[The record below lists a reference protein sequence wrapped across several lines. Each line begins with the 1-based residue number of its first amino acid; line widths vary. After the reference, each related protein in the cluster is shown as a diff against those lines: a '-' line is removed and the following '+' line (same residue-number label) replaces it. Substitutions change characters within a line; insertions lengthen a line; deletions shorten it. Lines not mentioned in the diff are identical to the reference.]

1 MSRPSTIKRLPPE
14 IKKELDRL
22 LESGVPIHEIRSS
35 LQNLG
40 TTPPSK
46 SAIGRYKQ
54 DFDQQMI
61 HLRLANEMAS
71 TWAKSVRDEPE
82 SEMALLAMQL
92 LEAHAVYIA
101 RQAMDGDQA
110 ISVND
115 VKSLAAAVRDLSATR
130 RSMVDTA
137 NKIRA
142 QILNETSEKM
152 DRVIQ
157 SQGLS
162 TDVAAAIREAMT
174 Q

>member
-40 TTPPSK
+40 ATPPSK

-54 DFDQQMI
+54 DFDQQMQR
-61 HLRLANEMAS
+61 LRLSCELAS
-71 TWAKSVRDEPE
+71 TWVRSFQDDPGGDAAKLTIETLENLAMHAS
-82 SEMALLAMQL
+82 SALLEDGGEIDAGGL
-92 LEAHAVYIA
+92 AVLARAARDIA
-101 RQAMDGDQA
+101 SARRTIVDAEE
-110 ISVND
+110 
-115 VKSLAAAVRDLSATR
+115 KVRA
-130 RSMVDTA
+130 
-137 NKIRA
+137 KI
-142 QILNETSEKM
+142 LKETGEKM